1 MSRQGAWP
9 EGRGIAAQ
17 ANCLRELAGA
27 SGFQREIA
35 RETLL
40 NIASAFMTRRFST
53 AC

>member
-1 MSRQGAWP
+1 MSRRCARP
-9 EGRGIAAQ
+9 ARPGIPAQ
-17 ANCLRELAGA
+17 ANCLCELAGA

-53 AC
+53 IN